1 MDEKNIK
8 TIKLPTIEIAK
19 ALKEKLVTQT
29 ETESQVIVP
38 INFST
43 GRYGKLIRVW
53 NNTFLQCKDLK
64 NKRMLLFSD
73 NIAIYPK
80 GLEVAPCSTLNFT
93 LIFEN
98 LPKACRSFDLIED
111 IPEKGGFLFKDIPRN
126 DSNVY
131 YQELR

>member
-1 MDEKNIK
+1 MDDKNIK
-8 TIKLPTIEIAK
+8 TNLPTIEIAK
-19 ALKEKLVTQT
+19 ALKEKIATQT
-29 ETESQVIVP
+29 ETESQVIVH
-38 INFST
+38 INFKT
-43 GRYGKLIRVW
+43 GRFGQRIRIW
-53 NNTFLQCKDLK
+53 NNTFLQCKDSK

-73 NIAIYPK
+73 NIAIYPEWS
-80 GLEVAPCSTLNFT
+80 EVAPYSTLNFT

-111 IPEKGGFLFKDIPRN
+111 IPEKGGFLFEDIPRN